1 MGVLPVFV
9 YFQKSSNFACMK
21 TIAIEVQDNLLAY
34 YGQVALQA
42 KVQKMLEWEALRLK
56 MQNLQTQVQE
66 AQLDHDA
73 LFEEA
78 RASAWET
85 YKKTVLRDILPQ
97 NV

>member
-1 MGVLPVFV
+1 
-9 YFQKSSNFACMK
+9 MK
-21 TIAIEVQDNLLAY
+21 TISIEVQDNLLAY

-42 KVQKMLEWEALRLK
+42 KIQKMLEWEALRMK
-56 MQNLQTQVQE
+56 TQNLYERLQD
-66 AQLDHDA
+66 AQLDNDA

-78 RASAWET
+78 RTSAWET

>member
-1 MGVLPVFV
+1 
-9 YFQKSSNFACMK
+9 MK
-21 TIAIEVQDNLLAY
+21 TISIEVQDNLLAY

-56 MQNLQTQVQE
+56 TATLHTHLQE
-66 AQLDHDA
+66 AQVDNDA

-78 RASAWET
+78 RTSAWET
-85 YKKTVLRDILPQ
+85 YKTTVLGNILPQ